1 MICPKCKKETPSEAR
16 FCPFCGISLIPRE
29 HKPKHRGNGTGTVY
43 KLKNGKYI
51 ATVTIGYEKCADGIK
66 RRRTRSKVFVKRKDA
81 LAALTKLTAEPI
93 RNIPTLR
100 QLYDRWLPTHKA
112 GKQTLDCYK
121 AAFKYFRDVEL
132 FRLDNLSIEDLQE
145 CIDSCGKSR
154 RTQENM
160 KTALGLM
167 YKYGTPR
174 HLIPDDLNLAQYL
187 RVGGEQAAHRD
198 AFTDVQ
204 IEKIRRAGT
213 EEADTVLMMIYLGF
227 RPSEF
232 LELTDRDYDRKH
244 HAFTGGAKTEAGIG
258 RTVTVSPKILP
269 LVEDRIKNAGFITH
283 DKTGSKWR
291 LQQFTEKVFY
301 KALEDAGIENPII
314 TVAGETPRHK
324 YTPHSCRHTFAT
336 LMKRAAGSDKDKLA
350 LIGHTSD
357 EQLRDYQDVHFDDL
371 KKITDAI

>member
-1 MICPKCKKETPSEAR
+1 MNCPKCKKELPPEAVY
-16 FCPFCGISLIPRE
+16 CCFCGVSLQPRK
-29 HKPKHRGNGTGTVY
+29 HKAKHRANGTGTVY
-43 KLKNGKYI
+43 KRGDKYV
-51 ATVTIGYEKCADGIK
+51 AQVTTGYAKGADGIY
-66 RRRTRSKVFVKRKDA
+66 RRKTRSKTFDKRKDA
-81 LAALTKLTAEPI
+81 IAALTKLSAEPV
-93 RNIPTLR
+93 RNVPTLR
-100 QLYDRWLPTHKA
+100 QLYERWLPTHKA

-121 AAFKYFRDVEL
+121 AAFRYFRDIEL
-132 FRLDNLSIEDLQE
+132 MRIDGITIEDYQECLDN
-145 CIDSCGKSR
+145 CGKSR

-160 KTALGLM
+160 KTCLGLI
-167 YKYGTPR
+167 YKYGIPR

-187 RVGGEQAAHRD
+187 HVNGDHAAHRD

-213 EEADTVLMMIYLGF
+213 EESDTVLMMIYLGF

-232 LELTDRDYDRKH
+232 LELTDRDYDSYH
-244 HAFTGGAKTEAGIG
+244 HAFTGGAKTEAGKG

-269 LVEDRIKNAGFITH
+269 LVEDRIKNAGYITH
-283 DKTGSKWR
+283 DKTGSKWK
-291 LQQFTEKVFY
+291 LQAFTEKVFY
-301 KALEDAGIENPII
+301 KALDDAGISNPII

-350 LIGHTSD
+350 LIGHTSN

-371 KKITDAI
+371 KRITDAI